1 MVADLVLLNGKI
13 VTVDPQE
20 TIAEAVAVK
29 FGKILAVGS
38 NDDIKSLKNEG
49 TMVIDLEGQTVIP
62 GLNDTH
68 GHLFGSG
75 VGLGHIDCSE
85 ESGVKSIKDIQ
96 NRIADRV
103 KTTPKS
109 EWIQGVKLDE
119 SKLIEKRIPNR
130 WDLDEAA
137 PDHPVFITYVGA
149 HVYVANSKALQ
160 VRRITKDTED
170 PLPWGRFDRD
180 PATGELTGII
190 YEGAAELVRPDTK
203 KEDIIKGIKRM
214 SKKYVSAGLTCFYDS
229 FITGKELK
237 AFQEVL
243 AEGELPLRVRFDMHV
258 DTLPELEKMG
268 FSIPPG
274 FGNEWLK
281 ISGVKVSSDGAISG
295 RTAAL
300 RKPYLHKP
308 DYYGELKMTR
318 KEVIDVVMRIHKAG
332 MRASVHANG
341 DQAIVNYLDAV
352 EEALGKY
359 PREDHRHRDIH
370 TSVVDPDII
379 KRIKRLG
386 VIPTIFGAYAYYHG
400 DKVLPAF
407 GPERAEWMFAARSML
422 DAGLKVAAHADS
434 EASPYPPLMGIHS
447 LVNRRT
453 RGGKPYGMSQRIS
466 VMEALKL
473 YTINAAYHSFEEDI
487 MGSIEPGKLAD
498 MVVLEEDIL
507 TVPTETIIDIPI
519 SLTIVDGKIVYQKG
533 G

>member
-1 MVADLVLLNGKI
+1 MVADLVLFNGKI
-13 VTVDPQE
+13 VTVDPKE

-38 NDDIKSLKNEG
+38 NDDIKSLIDDG
-49 TMVIDLEGQTVIP
+49 TMVIDLESRTVIP

-96 NRIADRV
+96 ERITERV
-103 KTTPKS
+103 KTTPKG

-119 SKLIEKRIPNR
+119 SKLIERRIPNR

-137 PDHPVFITYVGA
+137 PNHPVFITYVGA
-149 HVYVANSKALQ
+149 HVYVANSKAFEI
-160 VRRITKDTED
+160 RHITKDTQD

-180 PATGELTGII
+180 SATGELTGII
-190 YEGAAELVRPDTK
+190 YEGANELVRPDTK
-203 KEDIIKGIKRM
+203 PEEIVTGIKRM
-214 SKKYVSAGLTCFYDS
+214 SKKYASSGLTCFYDS
-229 FITGKELK
+229 YITGKELK

-243 AEGELPLRVRFDMHV
+243 ASGDLPIRVRWDMHV
-258 DTLPELEKMG
+258 DTLLDLEKLG
-268 FSIPPG
+268 FSVPPG
-274 FGNEWLK
+274 FGNDWLK
-281 ISGVKVSSDGAISG
+281 MCGIKVSTDGAISG

-300 RKPYLHKP
+300 RKSYLHKP

-318 KEVIDVVMRIHKAG
+318 EEVIDVVTRIHKAG
-332 MRASVHANG
+332 LRASVHANG

-352 EEALGKY
+352 EEALKKY

-370 TSVVDPDII
+370 ASVVDPEII
-379 KRIKRLG
+379 ERIKRLG

-407 GPERAEWMFAARSML
+407 GPERAEWMFAARSMI
-422 DAGLKVAAHADS
+422 DAGLKVAAHSDS

-447 LVNRRT
+447 LVNRMT
-453 RGGKPYGMSQRIS
+453 KGGKPYGKSQRIS

-473 YTINAAYHSFEEDI
+473 YTINAAYHTFEEDI
-487 MGSIEPGKLAD
+487 MGSIEPGKFAD
-498 MVVLEEDIL
+498 MVVLRKDLL

-519 SLTIVDGKIVYQKG
+519 DMTIVDGNIVYKRVA
-533 G
+533 